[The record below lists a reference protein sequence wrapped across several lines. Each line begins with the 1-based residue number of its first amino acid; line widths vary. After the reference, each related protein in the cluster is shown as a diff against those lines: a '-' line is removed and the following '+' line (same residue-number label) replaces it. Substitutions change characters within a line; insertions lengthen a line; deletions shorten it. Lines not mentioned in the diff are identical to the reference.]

1 MPEYQP
7 TSEWTG
13 WRGRIGAR
21 YLSGPMRK
29 LEDRWF
35 LGSPAFL
42 GGVFAVLRGGET
54 VLDVGAGSGYC
65 SLEIAERLGTG
76 EVICLDLSDE
86 MLDHLETRARR
97 RGLRERIR
105 ILKADACSSGLGE
118 GSVDLAVS
126 AGVFHELPEPGLALA
141 EMRRVLKPD
150 GWAMVLDFRATWFGR
165 LVAGTH
171 RGEAHGPFNEE
182 ELGRLF
188 LTAGFQNA
196 QVAPVKHALIGRGQ
210 R

>member
-1 MPEYQP
+1 MPESQP

-21 YLSGPMRK
+21 YLGGPMRK

-35 LGSPAFL
+35 LGSQVFL

-54 VLDVGAGSGYC
+54 VLDVGTGSGYC
-65 SLEIAERLGTG
+65 RLEIAERLGTG

-86 MLDHLETRARR
+86 MLAHLETRARR

-105 ILKADACSSGLGE
+105 ILKADACSSSLGE

-126 AGVFHELPEPGLALA
+126 VGVFHELPRPDLALA
-141 EMRRVLKPD
+141 EMRRVLKPG
-150 GWAMVLDFRATWFGR
+150 GWAMMLDFRNTWFGR
-165 LVAGTH
+165 L
-171 RGEAHGPFNEE
+171 
-182 ELGRLF
+182 
-188 LTAGFQNA
+188 
-196 QVAPVKHALIGRGQ
+196 
-210 R
+210 

>member
-1 MPEYQP
+1 MPESRP
-7 TSEWTG
+7 ASEWTG

-35 LGSPAFL
+35 LGSPVFL
-42 GGVFAVLRGGET
+42 GGVFAMLRGGET

-65 SLEIAERLGTG
+65 SLEIARRLAAGK
-76 EVICLDLSDE
+76 VICLDLSDE
-86 MLDHLETRARR
+86 MLGHLDRRAKRE
-97 RGLRERIR
+97 GLRERIQ

-118 GSVDLAVS
+118 DSVDLAVS
-126 AGVFHELPEPGLALA
+126 VGVFHELPSPGLALA
-141 EMRRVLKPD
+141 EMRRVLKPG
-150 GWAMVLDFRATWFGR
+150 GWAMLLDFRDTWFGR

-171 RGEAHGPFNEE
+171 RAEAHGPFGEE

-188 LTAGFQNA
+188 LTADFRN
-196 QVAPVKHALIGRGQ
+196 V
-210 R
+210 